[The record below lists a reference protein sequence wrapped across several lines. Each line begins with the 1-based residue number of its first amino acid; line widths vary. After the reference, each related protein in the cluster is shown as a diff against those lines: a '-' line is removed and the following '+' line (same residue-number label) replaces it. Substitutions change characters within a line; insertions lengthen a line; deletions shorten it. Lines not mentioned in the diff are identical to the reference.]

1 MTTTSPIGV
10 PDRTW
15 NPANPTPSTS
25 RSGTQTRSSPSSKPA
40 DAYIPSGAA
49 LPADPKAKGTDLA
62 ALLKSTVED
71 TEKSGGNAVDL
82 SQFQLAMKEQLV
94 EQMKQAQAALQ
105 AAGKDSK
112 LVSDILYAVDKDQKA
127 AEVPDEWGAD
137 QTSQRIVD
145 FALAFRGAAKD
156 MSDDEFI
163 ETIRK
168 SIQDGFRSAK
178 GDLKDLP
185 GPSAK
190 LFNDTYEAAMK
201 KLDDTLAA
209 WKKETGS
216 AASSELATAPKN
228 ASAAPASTFSVVA

>member
-1 MTTTSPIGV
+1 MTTTSPIGA
-10 PDRTW
+10 PGRAW
-15 NPANPTPSTS
+15 NPTNPTTNKSGAPAAEPPRST
-25 RSGTQTRSSPSSKPA
+25 KPA
-40 DAYIPSGAA
+40 DTFTPSGNV
-49 LPADPKAKGTDLA
+49 LPTDPKSKGTDLA
-62 ALLKSTVED
+62 ALLRSTVED

-82 SQFQLAMKEQLV
+82 SQFQQAMKEQLV
-94 EQMKQAQAALQ
+94 EQMKQAQVALQ
-105 AAGKDSK
+105 AAGKNSK
-112 LVSDILYAVDKDQKA
+112 LVSDILYAVDKDEKA

-145 FALAFRGAAKD
+145 FALAFRGAAKG

-190 LFNDTYEAAMK
+190 LFNDTYEAAMR

-209 WKKETGS
+209 WKKEAGS
-216 AASSELATAPKN
+216 AASSDIATAPKH
-228 ASAAPASTFSVVA
+228 ASTGPASTFSVVA